1 MKLCAAVLALTVVI
15 ASCGGGAVSTAT
27 PGATAT
33 RSAVP
38 CGPTEVFT
46 RHEHAHLTIM
56 VRGQPRV
63 VPAFIGITATS
74 ICWLH
79 THDTSGIIH
88 IEAGDSRTLTLGDV
102 FSVWG
107 KPLSETALGDD
118 RASSGE
124 SVQVT
129 VNQRPYADPPETI
142 VFHEHDDIDLELGPP
157 FPTIAPYVW
166 PPGY

>member
-1 MKLCAAVLALTVVI
+1 MRIAFAIVLATII
-15 ASCGGGAVSTAT
+15 ASCGGTVASSPTPSAT
-27 PGATAT
+27 GT

-46 RHEHAHLTIM
+46 RHEHAHLTIA
-56 VRGQPRV
+56 VRGQLRV

-88 IEAGDSRTLTLGDV
+88 IEAGDNRTLTLGDF

-107 KPLSETALGDD
+107 KPLSKTAIADD
-118 RASSGE
+118 RASTGE

-129 VNQRPYADPPETI
+129 VNQKPNSDPPETI
-142 VFHEHDDIDLELGPP
+142 VLHEHDDIDLELGPP
-157 FPTIAPYVW
+157 SLTIAPYVW

>member
-1 MKLCAAVLALTVVI
+1 MRIALAIALAMVI
-15 ASCGGGAVSTAT
+15 ASCGGTAAPSPT
-27 PGATAT
+27 PSATGT

-46 RHEHAHLTIM
+46 RHEHAHLTIV
-56 VRGQPRV
+56 VRGQLRV

-88 IEAGDSRTLTLGDV
+88 IEAGDNRPLTLGD
-102 FSVWG
+102 FFAVWG
-107 KPLSETALGDD
+107 KPLSKTAIADD
-118 RASSGE
+118 RASTGE

-129 VNQRPYADPPETI
+129 VNQKPNSDPPETI
-142 VFHEHDDIDLELGPP
+142 VLHEHDDIVLELGPP
-157 FPTIAPYVW
+157 SLTIAPYVW

>member
-1 MKLCAAVLALTVVI
+1 MRLLAVALALILI
-15 ASCGGGAVSTAT
+15 ASCGGTAASSAT
-27 PGATAT
+27 PTVM
-33 RSAVP
+33 SKVP

-46 RHEHAHLTIM
+46 RHEHAHLTIV
-56 VRGQPRV
+56 VRGQLRV
-63 VPAFIGITATS
+63 LPAFIGITATS

-88 IEAGDSRTLTLGDV
+88 LEAGDNRPFTLGDF

-107 KPLSETALGDD
+107 KPLSKTALNDD

-124 SVQVT
+124 SVQAT
-129 VNQRPYADPPETI
+129 VNQKTYADPPETI
-142 VFHEHDDIDLELGPP
+142 MLHDHDDIDLELGPP
-157 FPTIAPYVW
+157 LPTIAPYVW

>member
-1 MKLCAAVLALTVVI
+1 VKLLVAMALAIVI
-15 ASCGGGAVSTAT
+15 ASCGGTAVSSPTPSAT
-27 PGATAT
+27 GT

-46 RHEHAHLTIM
+46 RHEHAHLTIV
-56 VRGQPRV
+56 VRGQLRV

-88 IEAGDSRTLTLGDV
+88 IEAGDSRTLTLGDF

-107 KPLSETALGDD
+107 KPLSKTAIADD
-118 RASSGE
+118 RASTGE
-124 SVQVT
+124 SVQVM
-129 VNQRPYADPPETI
+129 VNQTPYGDAPETI
-142 VFHEHDDIDLELGPP
+142 VLHEHDDIDLELGPP
-157 FPTIAPYVW
+157 FPSIAAYVW